1 MSTIKDIYIIGSSGH
16 ASVITELIEQ
26 LNEYKI
32 IGFIDDNKK
41 SGGDFLNYKILG
53 DLSYLIEISKT
64 KKINVAIGVG
74 DSNSRESI
82 VNRLNDSN
90 IIYPILIHPLAIV
103 SKRSSIAQGTIILA
117 KSIVSCNVT
126 IGEHCLLNHA
136 CCVDHDCNIRNF
148 VTLCPNV
155 FIAGNVDIGNN
166 VMIGLGCNIIEKIII
181 GENTYIGAGSCV
193 VSNQTKNILAYGNP
207 CKKVREKEH
216 NDLFFK

>member
-16 ASVITELIEQ
+16 ASVVTELIEQ

-32 IGFIDDNKK
+32 IGFIDDYKE
-41 SGGDFLNYKILG
+41 SGEDFLNYKILG

-82 VNRLNDSN
+82 VNRLNNSN

-103 SKRSSIAQGTIILA
+103 SKRSSIAKGTIILA

-136 CCVDHDCNIRNF
+136 CCIDHDSTIHNF

-155 FIAGNVDIGNN
+155 FLAGNVHIGSNTI
-166 VMIGLGCNIIEKIII
+166 IGLGSNIIEKIKI

-193 VSNQTKNILAYGNP
+193 ISDQENDIISFGNP
-207 CKKVREKEH
+207 CKKNK
-216 NDLFFK
+216 NNIIGNTFFK

>member
-41 SGGDFLNYKILG
+41 SGEDFSNYKILG

-82 VNRLNDSN
+82 VNRLNNAN

-193 VSNQTKNILAYGNP
+193 VSNQTENILAYGNP
-207 CKKVREKEH
+207 CKKVRKKEH